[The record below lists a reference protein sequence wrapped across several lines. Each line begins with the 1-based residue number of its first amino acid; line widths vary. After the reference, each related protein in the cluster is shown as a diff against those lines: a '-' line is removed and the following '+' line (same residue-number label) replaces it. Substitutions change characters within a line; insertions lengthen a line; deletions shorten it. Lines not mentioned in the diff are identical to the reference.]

1 MPLKHTT
8 WTALACLLFLCP
20 PLTWSQ
26 ATTSLGGRVTDA
38 GGAVIPGAD
47 VKLTRTTT
55 GSIRTDLTNGSG
67 DYQFSQLAPGRYEL
81 TISSKGFT
89 TVKKT
94 GIELLVSQPATIN
107 VALSI
112 ATVSSDVTVS
122 ADVQPVL
129 NVTDATLGNA
139 FSQQQIVNLPSEAR
153 NVPDLLSLQPGVT
166 FLGRESSN
174 TGTTSNGNTSN
185 DSRSGAVNGGRSDQ
199 SNITLDGVDVN
210 DINMGYAFTSVLRV
224 SQDAVG
230 DFRVITSNANA
241 QDGRSSG
248 AQVTLVTR
256 SGTNAFH
263 GAVYAYNRNN
273 LFQANDFFN
282 KQTQLSNGL
291 PNTPLKLIRNVFGA
305 SVGGPIKKQKS
316 FFFLNYE
323 GRRDTEGSTSNSNT
337 VPTAGFRSGNLTYVC
352 ADGSDSRCS
361 PLNGQMVYTLHP
373 SDLKAMD
380 PQGIGVNPAVL
391 GLISSYPLPNNKSI
405 GDGFNNQG
413 FSFSYV
419 AKHSYN
425 AYTGRLDWDI
435 MGNGKHMLFWRGNL
449 QNDSEPSGPKF
460 PGQPPS
466 TTLLTNSKGFAAGY
480 TELLSNNLVNNLV
493 FGLTRQGFSN
503 KGLLSGPY
511 VTLQGITSFTPTSSS
526 NSTIIPVYNLAD
538 NFSWMKHNHNLAF
551 GTNIRFIE
559 TITSSNAL
567 SYSNATGTYQYLNP
581 QAIAGSG
588 GPFDPAAFNYPAVA
602 KQYAGNYNASLM
614 GIVGIIN
621 VGNVTYNT
629 TKSGSTL
636 PVGAP
641 VTRDYRWNEYEFFAQ
656 DSWKALSTLTLT
668 YGVRYSYLQ
677 VPAETTGTQVGVCK
691 ILNNACAPGNFSL
704 TDFVNNSGTLAAA
717 GQAASGAGELGFPL
731 NGRYNGK
738 PDYWTPEK
746 TNFSPRFAIA
756 YSPIPSSGFGKR
768 LLGTGKTSIRAG
780 YSLVFDHFGAA
791 IVNNFVNEGSFGL
804 ATTLQTSA
812 GALKIEN
819 APRFTGVNN
828 VPQSLLP
835 PPPKIGFPG
844 IPVSSGPTSGA
855 IYWSQ
860 DSSIKT
866 PYSHVV
872 DLSIAR
878 EIRNGSSF
886 EITYVGRFGRHL
898 LEQEDVAMPTNLA
911 AAGTTY
917 FAAAAQMSKMARVN
931 NGAGVDV
938 STVQP
943 IAYWQQLFG
952 VLDGKDIGFGPGFTA
967 TQNIYQLY
975 QLNLYNEA
983 NALYALDM
991 PDAATGAGI
1000 NANGA
1005 YPSNRFFHD
1014 QFSALYAWRSIGT
1027 SNYNALQAV
1036 YRQRFGLGLQA
1047 DFNYTYSKSL
1057 DATSQA
1063 ERLGSSGSTN
1073 DAQIFNTWNP
1083 NQLYGPS
1090 DYDLRHQINANY
1102 IWKLPFGRGQRF
1114 GSSISRFKD
1123 LLIGGWQTT
1132 GIVRWTSGLPFDVN
1146 NGNNFPTNYDIQG
1159 FATQIGRIPG
1169 GRGSLAQR
1177 FANPSLV
1184 LKAFDFAL
1192 PGESGT
1198 RNPLR
1203 GDGYFEEDA
1212 GLEKAFSVNERFKVK
1227 AGIELF
1233 NVTNSVRFDAKTIS
1247 ARIDNPNDFGVAT
1260 GLLTNYR
1267 LAQFHARVEF

>member
-1 MPLKHTT
+1 MPLKHTVRIS
-8 WTALACLLFLCP
+8 LVCLLFLC
-20 PLTWSQ
+20 SSFVRGQ

-38 GGAVIPGAD
+38 AGAVVPGAS
-47 VKLTRTTT
+47 VRLTRTTT
-55 GSIRTDLTNGSG
+55 GSSRSGITNGSG

-81 TISSKGFT
+81 TISSQGFT
-89 TVKKT
+89 TQKKT

-107 VALSI
+107 VALSV

-122 ADVQPVL
+122 ADIQPTL
-129 NVTDATLGNA
+129 NTTDATLGNA
-139 FSQQQIVNLPSEAR
+139 FSQEQIVNLPSEAR

-166 FLGRESSN
+166 FMGRTDSD
-174 TGTTSNGNTSN
+174 TGTASNGNTSS
-185 DSRSGAVNGGRSDQ
+185 DSRSGTVNGGRSDQ

-210 DINMGYAFTSVLRV
+210 DINNGYAFTSVLRV

-230 DFRVITSNANA
+230 EFRVTTSNPNA

-248 AQVTLVTR
+248 AQVALVTR
-256 SGTNAFH
+256 SGTNNFH

-273 LFQANDFFN
+273 LFHANDFFN
-282 KQTQLSNGL
+282 KQTQLANGQ
-291 PNTPLKLIRNVFGA
+291 PNVPLKLIRNVFGA
-305 SVGGPIKKQKS
+305 SVGGPIKKQNA

-323 GRRDTEGSTSNSNT
+323 GRRDTQGFTSKGTT
-337 VPTAGFRSGNLTYVC
+337 VPTPSYRAGELKYCTVNSNCPPAGI
-352 ADGSDSRCS
+352 
-361 PLNGQMVYTLHP
+361 YTLTP
-373 SDLKAMD
+373 AVLKAMD
-380 PQGIGVNPAVL
+380 PQGIGVNSAVL
-391 GLISSYPLPNNKSI
+391 ALLNTYPLPNDKTV
-405 GDGFNNQG
+405 GDGLNNQG
-413 FSFSYV
+413 YSFSYV
-419 AKHSYN
+419 TKRSYN
-425 AYTGRLDWDI
+425 GYTGRLDWDVR
-435 MGNGKHMLFWRGNL
+435 GNGKHMLFWRGNL
-449 QNDSEPSGPKF
+449 QNDHEPGGPKF
-460 PGQPPS
+460 PGQPGQN
-466 TTLLTNSKGFAAGY
+466 TLLTNSKGFAAGY
-480 TELLSNNLVNNLV
+480 TELLSSNLVNNLV

-511 VTLQGITSFTPTSSS
+511 VTLQSITSLIPTTSS
-526 NSTIIPVYNLAD
+526 NSTIAPVYNLAD
-538 NFSWMKHNHNLAF
+538 NLSWTKHNHNLAF

-559 TITSSNAL
+559 TRTSSNSL

-581 QAIAGSG
+581 QAIAGG
-588 GPFDPAAFNYPAVA
+588 GGSFDPGAYGTLYPAVPS
-602 KQYAGNYNASLM
+602 KYRGNYNGSLM

-629 TKSGSTL
+629 TKDGSTL

-641 VTRDYRWNEYEFFAQ
+641 VARDYRWNEYEFFAQ
-656 DSWKALSTLTLT
+656 DSWKVLSNLTLT
-668 YGVRYSYLQ
+668 YGLRYSYLQ
-677 VPAETTGTQVGVCK
+677 APAETTGTQVGICQVVGSTCGS
-691 ILNNACAPGNFSL
+691 GNFSL
-704 TDFVNNSGTLAAA
+704 TQFVNQSAQLAGSGK
-717 GQAASGAGELGFPL
+717 AASGAGELGFPL

-746 TNFSPRFAIA
+746 TNISPRFALA
-756 YSPIPSSGFGKR
+756 FSPNPDSGFLNK
-768 LLGTGKTSIRAG
+768 LLGNGKSSIRAG

-791 IVNNFVNEGSFGL
+791 IVDNFVNEGSFGL

-812 GALKIEN
+812 GALKIGN

-844 IPVSSGPTSGA
+844 IPVQSGPTSGA

-860 DSSIKT
+860 DSAIKT

-872 DLSIAR
+872 DFSVSR
-878 EIRNGSSF
+878 EIRNGSSL
-886 EITYVGRFGRHL
+886 ELIYVGRFAHRL
-898 LEQEDVAMPTNLA
+898 LEQQDVAMPTNLSVG
-911 AAGTTY
+911 GTSY
-917 FAAAAQMSKMARVN
+917 FAAAAQMSKMARA
-931 NGAGVDV
+931 NGGNGVDV

-943 IAYWQQLFG
+943 IGYWEQLFG
-952 VLDGKDIGFGPGFTA
+952 ALGGQDIGFGPGFTA

-975 QLNLYNEA
+975 QQNLYNEA

-1000 NANGA
+1000 NPNGT
-1005 YPSNRFFHD
+1005 YPSNRYYHD
-1014 QFSALYAWRSIGT
+1014 QFSALYAWRSIGN
-1027 SNYNALQAV
+1027 SNYNALQVV

-1073 DAQIFNTWNP
+1073 SAQIINTWAP
-1083 NQLYGPS
+1083 DQLYGPS
-1090 DYDLRHQINANY
+1090 DFDLRHQINTNY
-1102 IWKLPFGRGQRF
+1102 IWKLPFGRGQKF
-1114 GSSISRFKD
+1114 GSSISRFAD

-1132 GIVRWTSGLPFDVN
+1132 GIVRWTSGFPFQVN
-1146 NGNNFPTNYDIQG
+1146 NGSNYPTNYDIQG
-1159 FATQIGRIPG
+1159 FATQIGKIPS
-1169 GRGSLAQR
+1169 GRGKLQQR
-1177 FANPSLV
+1177 FADPAAV
-1184 LKAFDFAL
+1184 LAAFDFAL

-1212 GLEKAFSVNERFKVK
+1212 GLEKAFSVNEHMKVK

-1233 NVTNSVRFDAKTIS
+1233 NVTNSVRFDAKSIS
-1247 ARIDNPNDFGVAT
+1247 ARIDSTNSFGNAT
-1260 GLLTNYR
+1260 SLLTNPR